1 MASND
6 LEHETVERSKSY
18 YFWVPPIILI
28 ILLCCFILYLLVPGN
43 LIYPP
48 SVSNEPDKILI
59 SDAAKKEIIDSLEAQ
74 IADLEN
80 MSANAVCTD
89 EGLMLPDNS
98 AMLFPP
104 KIGTDNG
111 APKEFSILPPPS
123 VLNDPSATS
132 DENSSLASL
141 LDKTTVLILN
151 ARSDGETGIGTG
163 FFISE
168 DLILT
173 NEHVV
178 AGASNGIVEF
188 TYPNSS
194 EFHAAQIISISDPF
208 EANNEDYA
216 LLRANKK
223 SENFLLFADNF
234 DELTLTPVVSAG
246 FPGDVIDSL
255 MEFKMG
261 GTELDLNGFPVYQT
275 NGVVN
280 ATQPYESVGALLMH
294 SAEISQGNSGGPLVN
309 GCGQILG
316 INTFTYSNR
325 EKSVRTLNIALRAD
339 GIQDF
344 LNRSQIN
351 YRSADA
357 SCEPKVLTKRVS
369 E

>member
-6 LEHETVERSKSY
+6 QGHENVERAKNY
-18 YFWVPPIILI
+18 YFWVPPFFLIIILCLFVI
-28 ILLCCFILYLLVPGN
+28 YLLIPGN
-43 LIYPP
+43 LIYPR
-48 SVSNEPDKILI
+48 SASNIPDKVVI
-59 SDAAKKEIIDSLEAQ
+59 SDAAKKQLIESLETQ

-89 EGLMLPDNS
+89 EGLMLPDNRT
-98 AMLFPP
+98 MLFPP
-104 KIGTDNG
+104 KINSEIDGPSD
-111 APKEFSILPPPS
+111 FSILPPARKLS
-123 VLNDPSATS
+123 DPNAAG
-132 DENSSLASL
+132 EEVSSLASL
-141 LDKTTVLILN
+141 LEKTTVLILN
-151 ARSDGETGIGTG
+151 ERSDGETGSGTG
-163 FFISE
+163 FFISD

-178 AGASNGIVEF
+178 AKAANGTVEF

-194 EFHAAQIISISDPF
+194 EFHAAQIISISKPF
-208 EANNEDYA
+208 EVNNEDYA

-223 SENFLLFADNF
+223 SQNFLLFASEFDNL
-234 DELTLTPVVSAG
+234 ELTPVVSAG
-246 FPGDVIDSL
+246 FPEDVIESL
-255 MEFKMG
+255 LGFKME
-261 GTELDLNGFPVYQT
+261 GTALDLDGFPVYQT

-280 ATQPYESVGALLMH
+280 ATQPYENVGALLMH

-309 GCGQILG
+309 GCGEILG
-316 INTFTYSNR
+316 MNTFTYNNK

-351 YRSADA
+351 YSQSEE
-357 SCEPKVLTKRVS
+357 SCSPRVITKQVS